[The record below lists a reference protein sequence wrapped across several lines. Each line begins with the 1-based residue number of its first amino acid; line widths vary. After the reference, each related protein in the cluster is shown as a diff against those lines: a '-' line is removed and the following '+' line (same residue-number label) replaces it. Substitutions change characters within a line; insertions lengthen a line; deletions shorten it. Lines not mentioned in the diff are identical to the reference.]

1 MTFAIADMRALA
13 RTLFDAAVRAA
24 DPALAVRRHFD
35 KHPPAAPPAGG
46 RNILIAIG
54 KAAPAMLAEAMQH
67 VPGPLVALAVTHYG
81 NERQLQGATVLTARH
96 PEPDEAGLQAGRR
109 IVQILDDAGAQD
121 RVYALISGGGSALV
135 PAPRPPLTLA
145 DKQQVNRL
153 LLASGLEIRQVN
165 LIRQQLSDLK
175 GGGFLRHAAPAPVTG
190 LILSDVIGNDLGAI
204 ASGPTVA
211 PLGTAQDALDLL
223 RQYNLLE
230 RLPATAL
237 QMMTENHAVPPTPAA
252 DNHLVGSNESA
263 LDAMRDAVPEGWAA
277 RIVSNRLVG
286 DVSDAAARIV
296 DAAGQAGSDGPQA
309 LIFGG
314 ETTVTLKGT
323 GRGGRNQELALRVA
337 VEGANWQRPWAFLS
351 GGTDGRDGPTDAAG
365 GLVDG
370 GTLERI
376 RTAGSE
382 WAPLLANND
391 SYAALSAAGDLLVT
405 GATGTNVADVQ
416 VLLLS

>member
-1 MTFAIADMRALA
+1 MTAAIADMRALA
-13 RTLFDAAVRAA
+13 RTLYDAAVRAA

-35 KHPPAAPPAGG
+35 KHPPAALPAGG
-46 RNILIAIG
+46 RSIMIAIG
-54 KAAPAMLAEAMQH
+54 KAAPAMLAEAMRH
-67 VPGPLVALAVTHYG
+67 VPSPTVALAVTHYG
-81 NERQLQGATVLTARH
+81 NERTVPGATVLTAGH

-109 IVQILDDAGAQD
+109 IIQMLEEAGAQD

-145 DKQQVNRL
+145 DKQQVNCL

-175 GGGFLRHAAPAPVTG
+175 GGGFLRHAAPAPVTA
-190 LILSDVIGNDLGAI
+190 LILSDVIGNDLSAI

-211 PLGTAQDALDLL
+211 PLGTSQDALDLL
-223 RQYNLLE
+223 TQHNLLE

-237 QMMTENHAVPPTPAA
+237 QMIAESRAMPPNPAA

-263 LDAMRDAVPEGWAA
+263 LHAMRDAVPEGWAA
-277 RIVSNRLVG
+277 RIVSDRLVG

-314 ETTVTLKGT
+314 ETTVTLRGT

-337 VEGANWQRPWAFLS
+337 VEGAKWQRPWAFLS

-370 GTLERI
+370 DTVGRI
-376 RTAGSE
+376 CTAGRDC
-382 WAPLLANND
+382 AALLANND
-391 SYAALSAAGDLLVT
+391 SHAALSVAGDLLVS

-416 VLLLS
+416 VLLMV

>member
-1 MTFAIADMRALA
+1 MRALA
-13 RTLFDAAVRAA
+13 RKLYDEAVRAA

-35 KHPPAAPPAGG
+35 KHPPAALPAGG

-67 VPGPLVALAVTHYG
+67 VPAPSVALAVTHQG
-81 NERQLQGATVLTARH
+81 NGRKIPGAVVLTAGH
-96 PEPDEAGLQAGRR
+96 PEPDEAGLRAGQS
-109 IVQILDDAGAQD
+109 IIEMLDGAGAQD

-153 LLASGLEIRQVN
+153 LLASGLEIGQVN

-175 GGGFLRHAAPAPVTG
+175 GGGFLRHAAPAPVTA

-211 PLGTAQDALDLL
+211 PLGTSREALDLL
-223 RQYNLLE
+223 AQRGLLE
-230 RLPATAL
+230 RLP
-237 QMMTENHAVPPTPAA
+237 PAA
-252 DNHLVGSNESA
+252 FRLLTEGSVAPSLPAATNHLIGSNESSLA
-263 LDAMRDAVPEGWAA
+263 AMCDAVPPGWTAQIA
-277 RIVSNRLVG
+277 SKHLVG
-286 DVSDAAARIV
+286 DVSDAAARIAE
-296 DAAGQAGSDGPQA
+296 AAAQASRDRPQA
-309 LIFGG
+309 VIFGG
-314 ETTVTLKGT
+314 ETTVTLRGS

-337 VEGANWQRPWAFLS
+337 MLGRAWQRPWVFLS

-370 GTLERI
+370 TTLGRI
-376 RTAGSE
+376 RAAGADCAS
-382 WAPLLANND
+382 LLANND
-391 SYAALSAAGDLLVT
+391 SHAALSAAGDLLVT